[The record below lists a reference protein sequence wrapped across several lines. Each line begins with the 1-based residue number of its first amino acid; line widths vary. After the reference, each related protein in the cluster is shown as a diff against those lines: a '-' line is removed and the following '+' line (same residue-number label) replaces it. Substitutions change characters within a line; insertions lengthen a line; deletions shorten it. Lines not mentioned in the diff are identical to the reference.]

1 MLNYIHKGEVVMDM
15 NKFYKM
21 LIEDERISEMPMTL
35 VLRIAI
41 VVLDIINSGECI
53 YEVEHI

>member
-1 MLNYIHKGEVVMDM
+1 MDM

-35 VLRIAI
+35 VLRVAI